1 MMPAQHQR
9 HRRFRPRM
17 PGQQQ
22 GLPGPDI
29 PDEMQRK
36 LAKLSHD
43 YLSGL
48 SGLIQSK
55 PQLGPALLRHARNQ
69 LASNIGSP
77 GEEEQMQQQPMR
89 MPSDQTYSP
98 AQYAM
103 TASEGQQEEEA

>member
-1 MMPAQHQR
+1 M
-9 HRRFRPRM
+9 
-17 PGQQQ
+17 
-22 GLPGPDI
+22 GPTI

-55 PQLGPALLRHARNQ
+55 PEIGPALIRHARNQ
-69 LASNIGSP
+69 LAANMGAP
-77 GEEEQMQQQPMR
+77 GEEEQMQ
-89 MPSDQTYSP
+89 MPGQTMPADQGGYSP

-103 TASEGQQEEEA
+103 TAQMDEAT